1 VRREQSLANRARR
14 RIAARVRFGIKPKVD
29 GGAARGERWALGRV
43 FPGSRGIAKLQDV
56 KAYKFTDYFE
66 NEVLR
71 KRPYLQKEWCIQVL
85 ENPIRSEPQEK
96 NRFRLGSHHVHE
108 TGRPH
113 QVTGPAVPL
122 PHIPEG
128 DLANKAVEPTPNSL
142 RSCLAPAIGR
152 GSPLAFGMLKNT
164 FLLIIWRH
172 YEQRDFPDPK

>member
-1 VRREQSLANRARR
+1 VRREQSLANRARH
-14 RIAARVRFGIKPKVD
+14 RIAARVRFGIKPKID

-43 FPGSRGIAKLQDV
+43 FPGSRGIAKRQDV

-71 KRPYLQKEWCIQVL
+71 KRPYLKKEWCIQVL
-85 ENPIRSEPQEK
+85 ENPIWSEAQEK

-152 GSPLAFGMLKNT
+152 GSPPALDAREACSEHQHMEL
-164 FLLIIWRH
+164 
-172 YEQRDFPDPK
+172 Q